1 MNCEYQNDLDFTE
14 YPNKKISYFHRAC
27 QNHWTMSSAAMDTST
42 PVELA
47 SQPGGQGADDPS
59 QAATPGSVVR
69 TGTKRQLSER
79 SPEAP
84 DLMAIES
91 SAIFPTDPPEG
102 VHPTMWEMLR
112 RIQRDVS
119 KIHDVQSRVTAVED
133 IIDHDSTDISLL
145 KHEVQKLI
153 ASNKTLSGRLL
164 RAEVVIKRQQD
175 EITDLKS
182 RSMRDNIIIKTAGDK
197 YKETKNENTNATV
210 RKFLQEELRI
220 PDAQN
225 IIINSSHRMG
235 VAWGS
240 YNRML
245 IARLPRRIDHEKV
258 FDNVKVLRGTQYSIV
273 KQVPPETDERRQF
286 AWTEFKKAKEEKRP
300 TRFDGS
306 TLVVGGQAVR
316 KFDPLDLPNGSNV
329 LQGRQSPASVTG
341 TSDLLVEGTH
351 TFRAWATQACSVYDV
366 REAYDHLLHQPELA
380 GALHAPYAFRFNGTG
395 AKITE
400 NFYSDG
406 DTHTGVMM
414 VRVLR
419 ELSADNI
426 AVFVAHNTTDNCP
439 SPLPRRKKME
449 SLANVIAG
457 AMMALTAAGKS

>member
-1 MNCEYQNDLDFTE
+1 M
-14 YPNKKISYFHRAC
+14 
-27 QNHWTMSSAAMDTST
+27 
-42 PVELA
+42 
-47 SQPGGQGADDPS
+47 
-59 QAATPGSVVR
+59 
-69 TGTKRQLSER
+69 
-79 SPEAP
+79 
-84 DLMAIES
+84 
-91 SAIFPTDPPEG
+91 
-102 VHPTMWEMLR
+102 
-112 RIQRDVS
+112 
-119 KIHDVQSRVTAVED
+119 
-133 IIDHDSTDISLL
+133 
-145 KHEVQKLI
+145 QKLI

-197 YKETKNENTNATV
+197 YKQTKNENTNATV

-220 PDAQN
+220 SDAQN
-225 IIINSSHRMG
+225 IILNSSHRMG
-235 VAWGS
+235 VASGS

-258 FDNVKVLRGTQYSIV
+258 FDNVKVLLGTQYSIV
-273 KQVPPETDERRQF
+273 KQVPPETDERHQF

-306 TLVVGGQAVR
+306 SLVVGGQAVR

-329 LQGRQSPASVTG
+329 LQGCQSPALVTG

-366 REAYDHLLHQPELA
+366 SEAYDHLLHQPELA

-400 NFYSDG
+400 NFCSDG
-406 DTHTGVMM
+406 ETHTGVMM